1 MIYRW
6 FIYIYLELVF
16 ILYMSLW
23 LLASNYSGDN
33 YFLINEAGFC
43 RFCMYERLM
52 NLGITNIYGV
62 IQSMCLPWARR
73 SYARPMLWIVAN
85 WPTSYLS
92 VHLKRNYILGR
103 KPQKYALYKTKKPD
117 CKRQH
122 TYQEPYQVFARF
134 YGVEISR
141 MFARCT
147 IS

>member
-1 MIYRW
+1 MSKEKLRKTNAVNCSK
-6 FIYIYLELVF
+6 LAHELPF
-16 ILYMSLW
+16 GSFEKELYS
-23 LLASNYSGDN
+23 
-33 YFLINEAGFC
+33 
-43 RFCMYERLM
+43 
-52 NLGITNIYGV
+52 
-62 IQSMCLPWARR
+62 
-73 SYARPMLWIVAN
+73 
-85 WPTSYLS
+85 
-92 VHLKRNYILGR
+92 GR